1 MNGMDTAYRGQ
12 WKHLVEVVK
21 ASKSALVLT
30 HDNPDP
36 DALASAEGL
45 RYLFQV
51 ILGRRIH
58 AVYGGIVGRVE
69 NQTMLEILKLRLEP
83 FDSVRSGTYDCYV
96 LVDTQPKTGNNSLP
110 LRAEAKAVIDHHPR
124 RRGWVAPYADVR
136 EEYGA
141 TSTIVTEYLQEAGLR
156 IPTRL
161 ATALFYGIASDTK
174 NLGRQAREADAR
186 AYMSL
191 FPQSSARLLSRIASA
206 RLPQSYF
213 VHINR
218 ALVNAFTCRNVIGS
232 RLGMVDNPDVIAEC
246 ADLLL
251 RHEGATW
258 SICLGCWGK
267 EFIISVRT
275 SNPRAD
281 AGRIVRRLVGRK
293 GWAGGHEMMAAG
305 KMTCPAASQEERL
318 AMEEKVIRRFLKLL
332 GKKDAAHL
340 EPLID
345 PVAGGMTWSG
355 HGSAGHVR

>member
-1 MNGMDTAYRGQ
+1 MNETGINNRGQ
-12 WKHLVEVVK
+12 WKQLLEVVR
-21 ASKSALVLT
+21 ASKAALILT

-45 RYLFQV
+45 RYLFQI
-51 ILGRRIH
+51 ILGRRIR
-58 AVYGGIVGRVE
+58 AAYGGIVGRVE
-69 NQTMLEILKLRLEP
+69 NQAMLDILKLRLEP
-83 FDSVRSGTYDCYV
+83 FESVKAKTYNCYI

-110 LRAEAKAVIDHHPR
+110 IKAEAKAVIDHHPR
-124 RRGWVAPYADVR
+124 IRGWVAPYADVR
-136 EEYGA
+136 EDYGA
-141 TSTIVTEYLQEAGLR
+141 TSTIVTEYLQEAGLK

-161 ATALFYGIASDTK
+161 ATALFYGIASDTR
-174 NLGRQAREADAR
+174 NLGRQSTEADAR

-191 FPQSSARLLSRIASA
+191 FSQSSARLLSRIASA

-218 ALVNAFTCRNVIGS
+218 ALDNAFLCQNVIGS

-251 RHEGATW
+251 RHEGTTW

-281 AGRIVRRLVGRK
+281 AGRIVRRLAGRK
-293 GWAGGHEMMAAG
+293 GRAGGHEMMAAG
-305 KMTCPAASQEERL
+305 RMCCPATSQEDRL

-332 GKKDAAHL
+332 GKKDAARL

-345 PVAGGMTWSG
+345 PDARGMPWSG
-355 HGSAGHVR
+355 RCSAGHVR